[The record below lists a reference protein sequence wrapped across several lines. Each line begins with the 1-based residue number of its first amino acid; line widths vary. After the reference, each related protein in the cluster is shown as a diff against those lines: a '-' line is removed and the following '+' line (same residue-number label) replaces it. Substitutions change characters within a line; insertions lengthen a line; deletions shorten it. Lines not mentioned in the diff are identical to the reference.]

1 MYGGALR
8 GRPATPSWHEA
19 YPELPFIF
27 AGSALASGAGVGLI
41 AAPLDETGPARRLAV
56 AGAALEL
63 AGSQRIE
70 HRLGLLSEPYRTGRA
85 GRLLRTGRA
94 VTAARGAGALLGR
107 RSKGLSVLSGAA
119 LLA

>member
-27 AGSALASGAGVGLI
+27 AGSAMASGAGVGLI

-85 GRLLRTGRA
+85 GRLLPTRPALASAG
-94 VTAARGAGALLGR
+94 VAGALTR
-107 RSKGLSVLSGAA
+107 R
-119 LLA
+119 